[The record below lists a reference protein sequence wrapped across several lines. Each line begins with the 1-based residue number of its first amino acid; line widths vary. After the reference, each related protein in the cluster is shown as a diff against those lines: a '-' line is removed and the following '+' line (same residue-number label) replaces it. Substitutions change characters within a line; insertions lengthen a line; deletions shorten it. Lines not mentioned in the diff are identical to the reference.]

1 MKSKIFC
8 RKCIEDDENNDKLP
22 TIYVFQLYTIYY
34 NVSRLSWQSSVVT
47 IHWTTKIPRFFH
59 HIFRIFKKLL
69 QKFLCN
75 DFSFKKIQHLT
86 AIYKLLDIKTWS
98 HLAKSMI
105 IDIFSM
111 PTCTF
116 NSLRWFRRWWCVDVR
131 IRVFSILHK
140 LHLFLLMICG
150 LRMYTC
156 R

>member
-8 RKCIEDDENNDKLP
+8 RKCIKDDENNDKLP
-22 TIYVFQLYTIYY
+22 TIYVFQLFTIYY

-86 AIYKLLDIKTWS
+86 AIYKLLDIYKN
-98 HLAKSMI
+98 MI
-105 IDIFSM
+105 IDIFFYADM
-111 PTCTF
+111 YLLIHCAD
-116 NSLRWFRRWWCVDVR
+116 LEDDDVY
-131 IRVFSILHK
+131 IRL
-140 LHLFLLMICG
+140 
-150 LRMYTC
+150 
-156 R
+156 